1 MVIFFEIIKFV
12 FFAMSIAVGFLLLQG
27 DVYMSNQLIVVI
39 KQIIIP
45 GYLVLSGLMIGY
57 IVTQLTMPAYIVDEK
72 HEAKIHLKGFL
83 IGLVMGFIL
92 AMIYVFF

>member
-12 FFAMSIAVGFLLLQG
+12 FFAMSIVVWFLLLQG
-27 DVYMSNQLIVVI
+27 DAYMSSQVMAVI
-39 KQIIIP
+39 KQITIP

-57 IVTQLTMPAYIVDEK
+57 IITQLTMPAYVVDER

-83 IGLVMGFIL
+83 IGLIMGFIL